1 MDYIRYLKSQN
12 DFDPN
17 TRHCLYGLDADLII
31 LGLCTHELHFVVLR
45 EEVKFGKK
53 NKKASVEE
61 TRFFLLHLGLLREY
75 LELEFDELKENPNF
89 DIANL
94 IDDWVLMGFLVGN
107 DFIPHLPCLNISSN
121 ALPLL
126 YKTYKKVY
134 PNLGGKYS
142 HYLRLD
148 VYINFCIT

>member
-1 MDYIRYLKSQN
+1 MDYIRYLKSQEGY
-12 DFDPN
+12 DPN

-45 EEVKFGKK
+45 EEVKFGRKTK
-53 NKKASVEE
+53 QASVEE

-75 LELEFDELKENPNF
+75 LEMEFDELKKYDERF
-89 DIANL
+89 GISNL

-107 DFIPHLPCLNISSN
+107 DFIPHLPCMHISSN

-126 YKTYKKVY
+126 YKTYIKVY
-134 PNLGGKYS
+134 PKLGGK
-142 HYLRLD
+142 
-148 VYINFCIT
+148 